1 MEKLFDEKDTF
12 DEQCK
17 KFGELLRLGK
27 PVTSEVLISALHNE
41 EYAKNLVANKRS
53 PLILRKLLNNPPEV
67 RSNHKPEHHFT
78 NAELISNAAKAMI
91 KWSKTGF
98 TKVDMETLERREN
111 ACLSC
116 PNLVDP
122 EMLIQKMIS
131 IPIVSNEIGERTGRH
146 VCDLCGC
153 HLKKKIKV
161 ISEVC
166 PDEHPTKEG
175 YTRWDEPI
183 KNYQLQT

>member
-1 MEKLFDEKDTF
+1 MESLINEKDTF
-12 DEQCK
+12 EEQCK

-27 PVTSEVLISALHNE
+27 PVTSEVLFSALHDE
-41 EYAKNLVANKRS
+41 DYARELVANKRA
-53 PLILRKLLNNPPEV
+53 PLIMRKLLNNPPKV
-67 RSNHKPEHHFT
+67 KSNHKPEHHFST
-78 NAELISNAAKAMI
+78 GELISNAAKAMI
-91 KWSKTGF
+91 RWSKTGF
-98 TKVDMETLERREN
+98 TKVDLETLERREN

-122 EMLIQKMIS
+122 EKLIQKMIS
-131 IPIVSNEIGERTGRH
+131 IPIVSNEIGERTGPH

-166 PDEHPTKEG
+166 PDIHPTKEG

-183 KNYQLQT
+183 KKY

>member
-1 MEKLFDEKDTF
+1 LESLINDKDTF
-12 DEQCK
+12 EEQCK

-41 EYAKNLVANKRS
+41 NYARDLVANKRA
-53 PLILRKLLNNPPEV
+53 PLIVKKLLSNPPEV
-67 RSNHKPEHHFT
+67 KSLHKPGHHFS
-78 NAELISNAAKAMI
+78 NRELITNAAKAMI
-91 KWSKTGF
+91 RWSKAGF

-122 EMLIQKMIS
+122 EKLIQKIIA
-131 IPIVSNEIGERTGRH
+131 IPTVSNKIGERTGSH

-153 HLKKKIKV
+153 HIKKKIKV
-161 ISEVC
+161 ISEDC
-166 PDEHPTKEG
+166 PDKHPNREG
-175 YTRWDEPI
+175 FTRWDEPI
-183 KNYQLQT
+183 NK